1 MPRWCGIFKPR
12 KFVGSKLP
20 ITYLTR
26 TSTEQ
31 ERQFIKQ
38 LSSSCEKGSIVVY
51 ALEKDEILAGLIGLS
66 ASRVDSIST
75 VQIDY
80 LFVASEY
87 RSLQFDELS
96 NTKISTYLIDL
107 AIVLSKRISSDIGI
121 RWLALIPDNERL
133 ETFYTSEFG
142 FKPHNDRDKQRYLFL
157 KI

>member
-1 MPRWCGIFKPR
+1 MPRWCGIFEPK
-12 KFVGSKLP
+12 KFVATKLP
-20 ITYLTR
+20 TAYLIK

-38 LSSSCEKGSIVVY
+38 LSSSAEKGSIVVY
-51 ALEKDEILAGLIGLS
+51 ALELDDSLAGLIGLS

-80 LFVASEY
+80 LFVSSEH
-87 RSLQFDELS
+87 RGSAFEELA

-107 AIVLSKRISSDIGI
+107 AIVLAKKISSEVGV
-121 RWLALIPDNERL
+121 RWLALVPDNDKL
-133 ETFYTSEFG
+133 EEFYTKEFG

>member
-1 MPRWCGIFKPR
+1 MPRWCGIFNPK
-12 KFVGSKLP
+12 KYVATKLP
-20 ITYLTR
+20 IGYLQT
-26 TSTEQ
+26 TSTDQ

-38 LSSSCEKGSIVVY
+38 LSISAEKGSIVVY
-51 ALEKDEILAGLIGLS
+51 ALELDNSLAGLIGLS

-80 LFVASEY
+80 LFVAEQCRGIVY
-87 RSLQFDELS
+87 EELS

-107 AIVLSKRISSDIGI
+107 AIVLAKKISSEVGV
-121 RWLALIPDNERL
+121 RWLALVPDNDKL
-133 ETFYTSEFG
+133 EEFYTKEFS

>member
-1 MPRWCGIFKPR
+1 MPRWCGIFKPK
-12 KFVGSKLP
+12 KFVATKLP
-20 ITYLTR
+20 ISYLTK

-38 LSSSCEKGSIVVY
+38 LSSSAEKGSIVVY
-51 ALEKDEILAGLIGLS
+51 ALELDGSLAGLIGLS

-80 LFVASEY
+80 LYVSSEH
-87 RSLQFDELS
+87 RGTVFEELS

-107 AIVLSKRISSDIGI
+107 SIVLAKKISSEVGV
-121 RWLALIPDNERL
+121 RWLALVPDNDKL
-133 ETFYTSEFG
+133 EEFYSKEFG

>member
-1 MPRWCGIFKPR
+1 
-12 KFVGSKLP
+12 VATKLP
-20 ITYLTR
+20 ISYLTK

-38 LSSSCEKGSIVVY
+38 LSSSSEKGSIVVY
-51 ALEKDEILAGLIGLS
+51 ALELEGTLAGLIGLS

-80 LFVASEY
+80 LYVSNEHRGNIFE
-87 RSLQFDELS
+87 ELS

-107 AIVLSKRISSDIGI
+107 AIVLAKKISSEVGV
-121 RWLALIPDNERL
+121 RWLALVPDNDKL
-133 ETFYTSEFG
+133 EEFYTKEFG

>member
-1 MPRWCGIFKPR
+1 MPRWCGIFQPR

-20 ITYLTR
+20 ISYFSR
-26 TSTEQ
+26 TTNEQ

-38 LSSSCEKGSIVVY
+38 LSSSCEKNSIVVY
-51 ALEKDEILAGLIGLS
+51 ALEKDGLLAGLIGLS

-87 RSLQFDELS
+87 RRVIFEELS
-96 NTKISTYLIDL
+96 NTKISSYLIDL
-107 AIVLSKRISSDIGI
+107 AIVLSKKISNEIGI
-121 RWLALIPDNERL
+121 RWLALVPDNEKL
-133 ETFYTSEFG
+133 EIFYTNEFG